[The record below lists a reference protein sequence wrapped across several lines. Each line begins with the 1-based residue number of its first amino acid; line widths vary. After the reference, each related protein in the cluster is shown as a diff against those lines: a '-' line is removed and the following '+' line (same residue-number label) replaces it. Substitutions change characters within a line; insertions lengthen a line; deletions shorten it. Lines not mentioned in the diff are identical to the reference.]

1 MLAAEPDFV
10 TDNEAAIEA
19 AKWAA
24 EQVAMNKNNKPETY
38 MERVDG
44 EQVKKTIEGYQ
55 QNAEQNE
62 STLWKRVQD
71 KKGNE

>member
-1 MLAAEPDFV
+1 
-10 TDNEAAIEA
+10 
-19 AKWAA
+19 
-24 EQVAMNKNNKPETY
+24 MNKTNKPETY